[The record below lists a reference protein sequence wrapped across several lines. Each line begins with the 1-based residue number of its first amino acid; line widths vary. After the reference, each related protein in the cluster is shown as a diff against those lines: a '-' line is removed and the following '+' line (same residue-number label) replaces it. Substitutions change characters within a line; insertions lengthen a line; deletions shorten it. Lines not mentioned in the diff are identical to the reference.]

1 MFFLNKLFLIKNTI
15 KILHSQNMMTVEY
28 QILIALN
35 FKITKI
41 IKIKSGKLYFK
52 FKMLN
57 YSIVTKIIKSFK
69 KFTYLIKLL
78 KILQVR

>member
-69 KFTYLIKLL
+69 KITYLIKLL
-78 KILQVR
+78 KILQIR

>member
-1 MFFLNKLFLIKNTI
+1 MFFLNKLFSTKKTI
-15 KILHSQNMMTVEY
+15 KILHSQNMMTADY
-28 QILIALN
+28 QIIIALN
-35 FKITKI
+35 FKITKV